1 MTKKEF
7 REGYFSDLEESIEQ
21 MVDQRNV
28 KAEIVLQEVV
38 REGAPIFMRY
48 MRRKDVPPTDILR
61 RLTEKLIAI
70 DLATIQ
76 PLG

>member
-28 KAEIVLQEVV
+28 KS
-38 REGAPIFMRY
+38 
-48 MRRKDVPPTDILR
+48 
-61 RLTEKLIAI
+61 
-70 DLATIQ
+70 
-76 PLG
+76 